1 MEHPAEANVYYLLAL
16 TQTMFD
22 TLQLKDNYAKLVNE
36 DDFCF
41 IKIGIDQDSMGGI
54 HPGPQSQT
62 LHTMRLTAMADIIAL
77 VINDRVYNIS
87 KRRGDTLTHIIGQ
100 DFEVPS
106 EVKHLKLVNPNTLV
120 L

>member
-1 MEHPAEANVYYLLAL
+1 MEHPAEAKVYYLLAL

-22 TLQLKDNYAKLVNE
+22 SLHLKDNYAKLVNE

-41 IKIGIDQDSMGGI
+41 IKIGIDLDSEGGI
-54 HPGPQSQT
+54 HPGPQNQS

-106 EVKHLKLVNPNTLV
+106 EVKHLKLVDPNSLV